1 MSRTEDAESWAD
13 GTLSAD
19 FIVVGSGVAGLWAAL
34 HLADRGSVAL
44 LTKSTLIES
53 NTQYAQ
59 GGVAVAVSPEDRPEL
74 HYADTMAAGAGLC
87 DAPAVRVLT
96 EEGPD
101 QVRRLIAMGA
111 RFDTADGELVM
122 GREAAHSRRRI
133 LHALGD
139 ATGREIETCLA
150 GRVRESPEI
159 HIHERTFAR
168 DALLCGGRCVGVAA
182 YGPAGEQL
190 LFRAKATALATGGLG
205 QLFGVTTNPL
215 VATGDGLAVA
225 FRAGAALRDL
235 EFVQFHPTALV
246 DSGFPRFL
254 ISEATRGEGAV
265 LLNSAG
271 ERFMPRY
278 HPDAELAPRDVV
290 CRAILQEMA
299 ALGSDRVYLDLRAA
313 APGHLAQRFPTIAAT
328 CRERGVDITSEPVPV
343 APAAHYYMGGIGTD
357 LHGRATVPGLYACG
371 ECASV
376 GLHGANRL
384 ASNSMLE
391 GVVFGPRCAEAMA
404 ADSAESRRRDGSPA
418 EALRL
423 VTGPGSHAVGDP
435 QVRREL
441 RELAWAE
448 LGILRSGAG
457 LTAARQRMR
466 ELLRRGT
473 AAAASEAPDRD
484 DPFGYETA
492 NMLLLGELIAAAA
505 AARTESRGAHYRTD
519 YPHATNGWLK
529 HLVLWRSFDQGVRLT
544 HAAVR

>member
-1 MSRTEDAESWAD
+1 VRHTEDAESWAA
-13 GTLSAD
+13 GTVDAD

-34 HLADRGSVAL
+34 HLAERGSVAL
-44 LTKSTLIES
+44 VTKGILSES

-150 GRVRESPEI
+150 GHVRAHPAI
-159 HIHERTFAR
+159 RIHERTFAR
-168 DALLCGGRCVGVAA
+168 DALLCGGRCVGLAA
-182 YGPAGEQL
+182 FGPDGERL
-190 LFRAKATALATGGLG
+190 LFRARATALATGGLG
-205 QLFGVTTNPL
+205 QLFGVTTNPP

-225 FRAGAALRDL
+225 FRAGAALRDV
-235 EFVQFHPTALV
+235 EFVQFHPTALA
-246 DSGFPRFL
+246 DGRSPRFL
-254 ISEATRGEGAV
+254 ISEATRGEGGL
-265 LLNSAG
+265 LLNTAG

-290 CRAILQEMA
+290 CRAILQEMSA
-299 ALGSDRVYLDLRAA
+299 VGADRVYLDLRAA
-313 APGHLAQRFPTIAAT
+313 APGHLTERFPTIAAT
-328 CRERGVDITSEPVPV
+328 CRERGLDITSEPLPV
-343 APAAHYYMGGIGTD
+343 APAAHYTMGGISTD
-357 LHGRATVPGLYACG
+357 LHGRTTLPGLYACG
-371 ECASV
+371 ECASL

-404 ADSAESRRRDGSPA
+404 ADEAGARPPEVPTSP
-418 EALRL
+418 LRL
-423 VTGPGSHAVGDP
+423 VTGPGSQAVCDP
-435 QVRREL
+435 RVRPEL
-441 RELAWAE
+441 QQLAWAE
-448 LGILRSGAG
+448 VGIVRNGAG
-457 LTAARQRMR
+457 LTAARQRIR
-466 ELLRRGT
+466 ELLRNGAEPGEDAIT
-473 AAAASEAPDRD
+473 
-484 DPFGYETA
+484 GHETA
-492 NMLLLGELIAAAA
+492 NMLLLGDLTAAAA
-505 AARTESRGAHYRTD
+505 TARTESRGAHYRTD
-519 YPHATNGWLK
+519 YPHPITGRPQ
-529 HLVLWRSFDQGVRLT
+529 HLVLWRSLDRGLRLT
-544 HAAVR
+544 RAAVVGAA